1 MESVSEVRPFMP
13 WCRPDLTVE
22 DARSWIGAQ
31 VAAFESRAAFEFVIV
46 SAEGR
51 FLGGCGLNQ
60 IDDANRRANLGYWVR
75 SSATRRGVATAAI
88 RQLVPWAF
96 TKTDLVRLEVVVSV
110 ENAASLRT
118 AEKSRA
124 VREGVLRERLVL
136 HGKSHDAVM
145 FSFVRSDQQAV

>member
-46 SAEGR
+46 SVDGR

-96 TKTDLVRLEVVVSV
+96 TKTDLVRLEVVVSA
-110 ENAASLRT
+110 ENAASLRA
-118 AEKSRA
+118 AEKSGA

-145 FSFVRSDQQAV
+145 FSFVRSDTQGV